1 MSTNIQN
8 IAVLTSGGD
17 SPGMNACIRAVIRAG
32 IYHNI
37 KMFGVIDGF
46 NGLIDDDFDEMD
58 YHSVSNIISRGGTI
72 LGTERS
78 ERFFEKKHRTI
89 AINNLKNRNINTIIV
104 IGGDGSY
111 KGVSKLN
118 TEFGIQ
124 FIGIPGTID
133 NDIYGSNYSIG
144 FDTALNNIIDSI
156 DKIRDTAS
164 SHHRIFLVEVMGNTS
179 GVLAIHSAIASG
191 AEDVFIPEREEDLQ
205 VFETKIRKA
214 LIAKKSSIIIV
225 SEGDQMGGAKEL
237 YSFLKE
243 KQLHSKVRVSILG
256 HLQRGGNPSFKDRM
270 MATEFGAKAIDMI
283 LNNEVNK
290 LIGTKNGAI
299 YTYDLIENTTKT
311 IPKNIDSLS
320 LIKKL
325 SIY

>member
-8 IAVLTSGGD
+8 IALLTSGGD
-17 SPGMNACIRAVIRAG
+17 SPGMNACIRAVVRAG
-32 IYHNI
+32 VYHNFNV
-37 KMFGVIDGF
+37 FGVVDGF
-46 NGLIDDDFDEMD
+46 NGLIDDNFQNMD
-58 YHSVSNIISRGGTI
+58 YNSVSNIISRGGTI

-78 ERFFEKKHRTI
+78 QRFLEKKYRTI
-89 AINNLKNRNINTIIV
+89 ANNNLKSKNIDTIVV

-111 KGVSKLN
+111 KGVKKLN
-118 TEFGIQ
+118 EDFGIQ
-124 FIGIPGTID
+124 YIGIPGTID

-179 GVLAIHSAIASG
+179 GVLALHSAIASG
-191 AEDVFIPEREEDLQ
+191 AEDVFIPERKEDLQ
-205 VFETKIRKA
+205 IFETKIRKA

-237 YSFLKE
+237 YNFLKE
-243 KQLHSKVRVSILG
+243 KELHSKVRVSILG
-256 HLQRGGNPSFKDRM
+256 HLQRGGSPSFKDRM
-270 MATEFGAKAIDMI
+270 MATQFGAKAIELI
-283 LNNEVNK
+283 INKEFNK
-290 LIGTKNGAI
+290 LIGTKDGAI
-299 YTYDLIENTTKT
+299 YTYDIKENTTKI
-311 IPKNIDSLS
+311 IPKNIDSLR

>member
-17 SPGMNACIRAVIRAG
+17 SPGMNACIRAVVRAG
-32 IYHNI
+32 VYHNF
-37 KMFGVIDGF
+37 KVFGAYDGF
-46 NGLIDDDFDEMD
+46 NGLIDDYFKDMN

-78 ERFFEKKHRTI
+78 QRFFEEQYRAI
-89 AINNLKNRNINTIIV
+89 AYKNLKRKNINTIIV

-111 KGVSKLN
+111 KGIKKLHDD
-118 TEFGIQ
+118 FGIN

-133 NDIYGSNYSIG
+133 NDILGSNYSIG
-144 FDTALNNIIDSI
+144 FDTALNNIINSI

-164 SHHRIFLVEVMGNTS
+164 SHHRIFLVEVMGNKS
-179 GVLAIHSAIASG
+179 GVLALHSAIASG
-191 AEDVFIPEREEDLQ
+191 AEDVFIPEREEDLK

-225 SEGDQMGGAKEL
+225 SEGDQIGGAKEL

-243 KQLHSKVRVSILG
+243 KQLHDKVRVSILG
-256 HLQRGGNPSFKDRM
+256 HLQRGGNPTFKDRM
-270 MATEFGAKAIDMI
+270 MATQFGAKAIEMVM
-283 LNNEVNK
+283 NNELNK
-290 LIGTKNGAI
+290 LIGTKNGEI
-299 YTYDLIENTTKT
+299 YAYNIIENTTKVV
-311 IPKNIDSLS
+311 PKNLNSLR

>member
-1 MSTNIQN
+1 MPTNIQN

-17 SPGMNACIRAVIRAG
+17 SPGMNACIRAVVRAG
-32 IYHNI
+32 IYHKINV
-37 KMFGVIDGF
+37 FGVFDGF
-46 NGLIDDDFDEMD
+46 NGLIDNNFKSMD
-58 YHSVSNIISRGGTI
+58 YHAVSNIISRGGTI

-78 ERFFEKKHRTI
+78 ERFLEEKYRTI
-89 AINNLKNRNINTIIV
+89 AINNLKSKNINTVIV

-111 KGVSKLN
+111 KGVKKLN
-118 TEFGIQ
+118 EDSGIQ

-191 AEDVFIPEREEDLQ
+191 AEDVFIPERVEDLK
-205 VFETKIRKA
+205 VFEAKIRQA

-237 YSFLKE
+237 FNFLKE
-243 KQLHSKVRVSILG
+243 KQLHAKIRVSVLG

-270 MATEFGAKAIDMI
+270 MATQFGAKAIDMI
-283 LNNEVNK
+283 MNNELNK
-290 LIGTKNGAI
+290 FIGTKNGEI
-299 YTYDLIENTTKT
+299 YTYDIIENTTKV
-311 IPKNIDSLS
+311 IPRNIDSLR

>member
-1 MSTNIQN
+1 MSTNVQN

-17 SPGMNACIRAVIRAG
+17 SPGMNACIRAVVRAG
-32 IYHNI
+32 VYHNI
-37 KMFGVIDGF
+37 KVFGVIDGF
-46 NGLIDDDFDEMD
+46 NGLIDDNFKTMD

-78 ERFFEKKHRTI
+78 ERFFKEKYREI
-89 AINNLKNRNINTIIV
+89 AVKNLKSKNINTIIV

-111 KGVSKLN
+111 KGVKQLN
-118 TEFGIQ
+118 EDFGIQ

-133 NDIYGSNYSIG
+133 NDVYGSNYSIG

-179 GVLAIHSAIASG
+179 GVLALYSAIASG
-191 AEDVFIPEREEDLQ
+191 AEDVFIPERKEDLKI
-205 VFETKIRKA
+205 FETKIRKA
-214 LIAKKSSIIIV
+214 LTAKKSSIIIV

-237 YSFLKE
+237 YNFLKE
-243 KQLHSKVRVSILG
+243 KELHNKVRVSILG

-270 MATEFGAKAIDMI
+270 MATQFGVKAVEMI
-283 LNNEVNK
+283 MNNETNQ
-290 LIGTKNGAI
+290 LIGTNNGEI
-299 YTYDLIENTTKT
+299 YTYKLIENTTKV
-311 IPKNIDSLS
+311 IPKNIDSLK

-325 SIY
+325 STY